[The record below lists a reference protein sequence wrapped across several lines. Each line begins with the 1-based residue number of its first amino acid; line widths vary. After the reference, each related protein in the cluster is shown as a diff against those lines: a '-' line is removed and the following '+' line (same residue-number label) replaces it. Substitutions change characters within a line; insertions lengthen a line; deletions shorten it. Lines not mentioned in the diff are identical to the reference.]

1 MEPTKVF
8 IVEESSAAREFLT
21 ELVQLLGFSAHPLEK
36 KTDFLTELQV
46 LNPDLLLLGT
56 CENSG
61 KLKAF
66 AHVLEREREGMPIV
80 YISEGPEPFRA
91 DKPAILK
98 NSCCLPKTFN
108 PSQLKLAIE
117 RMIQKARDSELERLG
132 RTIVGETSC
141 IAQVKRHIVRLS
153 KADVTVLITGES
165 GTGKELAA
173 RAIHDLSPRAKKPFI
188 KVNSAAMPS
197 TLLESELF
205 GYEKGAFTGA
215 WLRKPGKFA
224 LAHSGSVLLDEI
236 GDIPLHL
243 QAKLLQVLQ
252 DGELSTLGSTRV
264 NKVDVRVFASTNV
277 NLASM
282 VSSRQFRADLYYR
295 LNVVNLHIPPL
306 RERLEDLDLLCDHF
320 LEKHRSRRGEK
331 RGLPSRTMR
340 LLFREYSW
348 PGNVRELENMIQNIA
363 LLGNEESFQRRIKND
378 LAAGRIKPKVPKG
391 GWSAAPAVVFGTMG
405 RPRLKDFCREVA
417 RKAETEAITDALFQT
432 RWNRRKAARLL
443 DISYKALLNRI
454 KQYGIHE
461 GYRGFLGE
469 DSTSSNL

>member
-1 MEPTKVF
+1 MEPTKVL

-21 ELVQLLGFSAHPLEK
+21 ELVQLLGFCAHPLEK
-36 KTDFLTELQV
+36 KTDFLTDLQA

-56 CENSG
+56 CENLG

-66 AHVLEREREGMPIV
+66 AQILQREREGMPIV
-80 YISEGPEPFRA
+80 YISDGPEPFRA
-91 DKPAILK
+91 EKPSILE
-98 NSCCLPKTFN
+98 NSYCLPKTFN

-132 RTIVGETSC
+132 RAIVGETSC
-141 IAQVKRHIVRLS
+141 MAQIKRHIVRLS

-173 RAIHDLSPRAKKPFI
+173 RAIHDLSPRAKRPFI
-188 KVNSAAMPS
+188 KVNAAAMPS
-197 TLLESELF
+197 TLVESELF

-215 WLRKPGKFA
+215 WQRKPGKFA
-224 LAHSGSVLLDEI
+224 LAHSGSVLVDEI
-236 GDIPLHL
+236 GDIPLHF

-264 NKVDVRVFASTNV
+264 NKVDVRVFAATNA

-282 VSSRQFRADLYYR
+282 VSTGQFRADLYYR
-295 LNVVNLHIPPL
+295 LNVVNIHIPPL

-331 RGLPSRTMR
+331 RALPSRTMR

-363 LLGNEESFQRRIKND
+363 LLGNEESFQKRIKND
-378 LAAGRIKPKVPKG
+378 VAAGRANQKIPRGIRSV
-391 GWSAAPAVVFGTMG
+391 APAIVFGTTG
-405 RPRLKDFCREVA
+405 RPRLKDFCKEVA
-417 RKAETEAITDALFQT
+417 RKVETEAITGALFHT
-432 RWNRRKAARLL
+432 HWNRRKAARLL
-443 DISYKALLNRI
+443 DVSYKALLNRI

-461 GYRGFLGE
+461 AYRESLGE
-469 DSTSSNL
+469 GPTSSNL